1 MTTFQLPKFQN
12 PVLRQQA
19 LTHRSY
25 VNEQPQVKDHNE
37 RLEFLGDAVLN
48 FLCGEFLYKRYPEL
62 PEGQLT
68 CRRAA
73 LVDEKQ
79 LAKFALALD
88 LGAQLR
94 LGKGAE
100 QEGGR
105 QNPNLLS
112 SAFEALIGAYYLD
125 CDSRIDPVRQ
135 YIEPFFL
142 LVTDTVAI
150 AAEQI
155 NYKSQFQHWALTQHG
170 ENPKYEIVAAVGPDH
185 NKQFTSAVFILGQQ
199 YGMGSGRTKQLA
211 EKTAARDAL
220 TKLGLLELEQGA

>member
-1 MTTFQLPKFQN
+1 MTTFQLPKFQD
-12 PVLRQQA
+12 PVLLQQA

-25 VNEQPQVKDHNE
+25 INEQLQVKDHNE

-88 LGAQLR
+88 LGGQMH

-100 QEGGR
+100 QDGGR

-125 CDSRIDPVRQ
+125 SASQIDPVRQ

-142 LVTDTVAI
+142 SVVDTVAI
-150 AAEQI
+150 AADQI
-155 NYKSQFQHWALTQHG
+155 NYKSQFQHWALTHHG
-170 ENPKYEIVAAVGPDH
+170 ENPKYEVVAAVGPDH
-185 NKQFTSAVFILGQQ
+185 NKHFTSAVCILGQQ

-211 EKTAARDAL
+211 EKNAARDAL
-220 TKLGLLELEQGA
+220 AKLDLLRMGNRE